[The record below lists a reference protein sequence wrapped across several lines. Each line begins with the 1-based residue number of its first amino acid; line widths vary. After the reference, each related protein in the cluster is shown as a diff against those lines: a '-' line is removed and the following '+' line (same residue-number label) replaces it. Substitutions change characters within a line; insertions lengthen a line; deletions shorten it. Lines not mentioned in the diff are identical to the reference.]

1 MSGLLGFMAAGAAK
15 GYADGRGREIAQ
27 EKEFDLKLALMDAQ
41 MDKELRLKEAGFAME
56 DKRAAAEMERNKSYM
71 ADVEETRKTPE
82 SVINKYTDE
91 KGQEQVVKSG
101 GDVVKTTREATMQDG
116 FERAMKGG
124 DFKSAETFAKMAP
137 KGKDFESIKLE
148 DGSVMAFDKSNGT
161 AKIVLEGGHKVD
173 VPKSELELAWRMAG
187 GDAEKAAN
195 ILVSQKAKVSAA
207 GRAPQRETETESRKR
222 DFIDAYSD
230 NAEYVKNGKLTAKGF
245 DKFNKIENDEYQTVT
260 EAPVIDLAGNIKLDK
275 NGKPLMTTKVTRK
288 EKVPE
293 KPNGALSR
301 DKNGNYIF
309 SR

>member
-15 GYADGRGREIAQ
+15 GYADGRGRELAQ
-27 EKEFDLKLALMDAQ
+27 EKEFNLKTALLDAQ
-41 MDKELRLKEAGFAME
+41 MDKELRLKEAGYAME
-56 DKRAAAEMERNKSYM
+56 DKRANAEIERNKAYM
-71 ADVEETRKTPE
+71 ADVEETTKTPE

-101 GDVVKTTREATMQDG
+101 GDEVKTTRKATMQDG

-161 AKIVLEGGHKVD
+161 AKIVLEGGQKVD
-173 VPKSELELAWRMAG
+173 VPKSELELAWRMAD

-207 GRAPQRETETESRKR
+207 GRAPQKQSDDDQSFADWKRKPENKGKGRDDYSREKASWGK
-222 DFIDAYSD
+222 DDA
-230 NAEYVKNGKLTAKGF
+230 N
-245 DKFNKIENDEYQTVT
+245 YQTVNEKPLFNEYT
-260 EAPVIDLAGNIKLDK
+260 GEPFIGKD
-275 NGKPLMTTKVTRK
+275 GKPITQKSITRK

-293 KPNGALSR
+293 KSNGALSK
-301 DKNGNYIF
+301 DKSGNYTYN
-309 SR
+309 R